1 MQYFCGTPHLNWLT
15 MPKDGSTLNAKQLRE
30 HAEKVRAEAKKLK
43 EISRRLRENSKAGK
57 QK

>member
-1 MQYFCGTPHLNWLT
+1 MQYSCGTPHPNWLT

-30 HAEKVRAEAKKLK
+30 HAEKIRAEAKKLK